1 MIRARCAPRAVTHL
15 IKYKGPHR
23 IVALV
28 TQPPEHAADSV
39 GAVAPCLVHFETRLS
54 LACGVTLPRFDLMI
68 ETYGTL
74 NPARSNAL
82 LICHA
87 LSGNHHAAGYHRD
100 QDRRPGW
107 WDNCIGPGKPI
118 DTNLFFVVCLNNLGG
133 CDGSTGPVSINP
145 DTNTPY
151 GPDFPV
157 VTVKDWVNTQAL
169 LADRL
174 GIDYWAAVV
183 GGSLGGMQALQWSID
198 FPTRIR
204 HAVIIA
210 GAPHLSAQNIAFNE
224 VARQAI
230 LSDPQFLGG
239 RYLEQSV
246 IPTQGV
252 MLARMVGHIT
262 YQSDDGLRAKFG
274 REVRTGNLT
283 MGRDVQFQVESY
295 LQYQGRSFSQ
305 RFDANTYLLMT
316 RALDF
321 FDPARE
327 YGDDLVVAMAR
338 AQSEFL
344 VISFT
349 TDWRFAPARSEE
361 IVDALV
367 RANKSVSYACIDTD
381 HGHDTF
387 LLEVPRYFEVLR
399 AYLRRVANVCSVPNE
414 QRNNDA
420 R

>member
-1 MIRARCAPRAVTHL
+1 MVSDALAP
-15 IKYKGPHR
+15 
-23 IVALV
+23 AL
-28 TQPPEHAADSV
+28 AADSV
-39 GAVAPCLVHFETRLS
+39 GVVEALLLHFDTPLL
-54 LACGVTLPRFDLMI
+54 LACGATLASFDLMI
-68 ETYGTL
+68 ETYGEL
-74 NPARSNAL
+74 NVARSNAL
-82 LICHA
+82 LVCHA
-87 LSGNHHAAGYHRD
+87 LSGNHHAAGYRSIE
-100 QDRRPGW
+100 DRRPGW

-118 DTNLFFVVCLNNLGG
+118 DTNRFFVVCLNNLGG
-133 CDGSTGPVSINP
+133 CDGSTGPVSTNP
-145 DTNTPY
+145 KTNAPY

-157 VTVKDWVNTQAL
+157 VTVKDWVHTQAL

-174 GIDYWAAVV
+174 GIACWAAVV
-183 GGSLGGMQALQWSID
+183 GGSLGGMQAMQWSID
-198 FPTRIR
+198 YPTRIR

-230 LSDPQFLGG
+230 LSDPRFFEG
-239 RYLEQSV
+239 RYLEQNAV
-246 IPTQGV
+246 PTQGV

-274 REVRTGNLT
+274 REVRTGDLA

-327 YGDDLVVAMAR
+327 HGDDLVAAMSHA
-338 AQSEFL
+338 ACDFL

-367 RANKSVSYACIDTD
+367 RSNKNVSYACIDTD

-399 AYLRRVANVCSVPNE
+399 AYLKRVADELAGEPFT
-414 QRNNDA
+414 RNAAEGN
-420 R
+420 